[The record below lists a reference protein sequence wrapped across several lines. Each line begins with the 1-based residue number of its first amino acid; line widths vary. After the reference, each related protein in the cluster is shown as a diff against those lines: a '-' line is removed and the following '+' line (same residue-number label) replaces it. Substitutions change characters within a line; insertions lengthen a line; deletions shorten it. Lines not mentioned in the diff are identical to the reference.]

1 MGLLDLCSVSQADR
15 HKFCS
20 YIIEAS
26 APKTDF
32 YFLVILSTLI
42 VSMGLLADNVV
53 LVIGGML
60 VTPILSPVLAVA
72 LGIIINEKKVVWRS
86 VRIFLSAFGFAIT
99 SAFLVGIFSS
109 TDLNEIMLIEVMTPS
124 LFTFFIA
131 LIAGIA
137 ASYSWAKPGLSETLP
152 GIAITVTLIPPLTAI
167 GLTLADGEWMLF
179 TDVLKTFLLNIAGIL
194 FASIVIFSLM
204 DFYKAKKKIVEEVKE
219 EEKEILKEKVKKE
232 LKKEKE
238 EEKEKKKEEE
248 IEKEVKKEIKKE
260 AKKKII

>member
-1 MGLLDLCSVSQADR
+1 MGLMDICSVSQADR

-32 YFLVILSTLI
+32 YFLVVLSTLI
-42 VSMGLLADNVV
+42 VALGLLADNVI

-60 VTPILSPVLAVA
+60 VTPILSPILAIA
-72 LGIIINEKKVVWRS
+72 LGIIINEKKVIARS
-86 VRIFLSAFGFAIT
+86 ARIFLTAFALAILA
-99 SAFLVGIFSS
+99 AFLVGLFSS
-109 TDLNEIMLIEVMTPS
+109 ADLNEIRLIKIMTPS

-167 GLTLADGEWMLF
+167 GLTMADGEWLLLS
-179 TDVLKTFLLNIAGIL
+179 DVLRTFLLNIAGII
-194 FASIVIFSLM
+194 FASIIIFSLM
-204 DFYKAKKKIVEEVKE
+204 DFYKAKNKIVEEVKE
-219 EEKEILKEKVKKE
+219 EEKEILKKKVKKE
-232 LKKEKE
+232 L
-238 EEKEKKKEEE
+238 EKEKQELKEAKKEEE
-248 IEKEVKKEIKKE
+248 VQKEIKKEIKKE
-260 AKKKII
+260 AKGKK